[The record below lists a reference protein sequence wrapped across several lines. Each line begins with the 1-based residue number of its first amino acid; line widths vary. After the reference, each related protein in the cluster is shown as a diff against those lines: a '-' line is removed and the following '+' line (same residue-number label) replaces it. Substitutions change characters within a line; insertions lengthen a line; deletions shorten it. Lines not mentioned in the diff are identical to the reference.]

1 MKKDPHQ
8 KRESEKYDNPIPS
21 REYILSF
28 FKKKKSLSKYDLFDL
43 LEVDGKQKKPLT
55 HRLKAMV
62 RDEQLDYNKE
72 GDFVIFDP
80 EAGIKI
86 GIVVAN
92 PKGFG
97 FLKLEEGGRDLRL
110 NSRQMQLVFHG
121 DKVKARLISKRG
133 DAKIIEVLESVKT
146 VVARLHISDEGTYAV
161 VDDKRI
167 RNNINI
173 PNISDENTNEQIV
186 IVEITKSPTFKSL
199 AEGKITQILG
209 SYMDEGV
216 ETDAA
221 LYRNGIP
228 VEFSKEALAQTAKIP
243 SEVTKQN
250 KVGRIDIT
258 DMKLVTIDGEDSKD
272 FDDAVFAEST
282 ANGWKLVVAIADV
295 SYYVEEGTALD
306 ADAIERGNSVYFPRR
321 VVPMLPEAISNG
333 LCSINP
339 DVERLCM
346 TCEMNIDKSGNL
358 LDYKF
363 YPAVMFS
370 HARLTYTKVSDI
382 LEHDNQ
388 ALKTE
393 FAPVLDN
400 LNDLYDLYKVL
411 KAARTKRGVMD
422 FDRIESQI
430 IFNDNGKIENIVARS
445 RNDAHKLIEECMLM
459 ANQATAKFL
468 GENKEDFLY
477 RIHPK
482 PTAEK
487 VEVTRQFLTAVGLT
501 LEGGDQPDSKHFAKV
516 LEGAKGRDDENI
528 IKTVVL
534 RTMKQAVYTPANE
547 GHFGLAFEDYTHF
560 TSPIRR
566 YPDLLVHRAINRVL
580 NKKSPSFMGKLVKKV
595 LGDKKKEP
603 SKRMLELGANLS
615 VTERRADEA
624 SRDVEQW
631 LKCEYMRDK
640 VGDTFNGVI
649 SGVAGFGIFI
659 ELTEVF
665 VEGMISVRDLQ
676 DDYYNFDDIHHQ
688 LKGDRTG
695 KTFRLGDTIKIQI
708 ASVNLDDRQMVFV
721 PAPEEDSKS

>member
-1 MKKDPHQ
+1 MSDPHH

-28 FKKKKSLSKYDLFDL
+28 IKKKALTKHELYDFLK
-43 LEVDGKQKKPLT
+43 VDNHQKKPLT

-62 RDEQLDYNKE
+62 RDQQLSCDRNGVYRLYTGK
-72 GDFVIFDP
+72 GGVMTGTVI
-80 EAGIKI
+80 
-86 GIVVAN
+86 AN

-97 FLKLEEGGRDLRL
+97 FIALDKGGKDLRL
-110 NSRQMQLVFHG
+110 SAKQMQLVFHG
-121 DKVKARLISKRG
+121 DKVKARLLNQRG
-133 DAKIIEVLESVKT
+133 DAQIVKVIESIKT
-146 VVARLHISDEGTYAV
+146 VVGRLHLEQEGAYVV

-167 RNNINI
+167 RH
-173 PNISDENTNEQIV
+173 NISIPKVNQDNTDEQIV
-186 IVEITKSPTFKSL
+186 IVEIVKSPTLKSL
-199 AEGKITQILG
+199 AVGKITQILG

-216 ETDAA
+216 ETDSA
-221 LYRNGIP
+221 LYRNNIP
-228 VEFSKEALAQTAKIP
+228 VDFSKEALAQTDKLP
-243 SEVTKQN
+243 TTVTKAD
-250 KVGRIDIT
+250 KKGRIDIT
-258 DMKLVTIDGEDSKD
+258 DMKLVTIDGEDSRD

-282 ANGWKLVVAIADV
+282 DNGWKLVVAIADV
-295 SYYVEEGTALD
+295 SHYVKEGSDLD
-306 ADAIERGNSVYFPRR
+306 SDAIDRGNSVYFPRR
-321 VVPMLPEAISNG
+321 VVPMLPEALSNG

-346 TCEMNIDKSGNL
+346 TCEMNIDSEGNL

-363 YPAVMFS
+363 YPAVMLS
-370 HARLTYTKVSDI
+370 HARLTYTKVSHI
-382 LEHDNQ
+382 LEHHDDD
-388 ALKTE
+388 LIDE
-393 FAPVLDN
+393 YSSVLDN
-400 LNDLYDLYKVL
+400 LNTLYDLYKVL

-430 IFNDNGKIENIVARS
+430 LFNNKGKIDNIVARS

-468 GENKEDFLY
+468 AHNNEDFLY

-487 VEVTRQFLTAVGLT
+487 VEITRQFLTAVGLT
-501 LEGGDQPDSKHFAKV
+501 LEGGVQPESKHFAKV
-516 LEGAKGRDDENI
+516 LVDAKGRDDENI
-528 IKTVVL
+528 IKTVIL

-580 NKKSPSFMGKLVKKV
+580 NKNKRK
-595 LGDKKKEP
+595 P
-603 SKRMLELGANLS
+603 SKKMVEIGAHLS
-615 VTERRADEA
+615 VTERRADDA

-659 ELTEVF
+659 ELTDVF
-665 VEGMISVRDLQ
+665 VEGMIAMRDMK
-676 DDYYNFDDIHHQ
+676 DDYYIFDDVHHQ
-688 LKGDRTG
+688 LKGERTG
-695 KTFRLGDTIKIQI
+695 KTFQLGDTIKIQV

-721 PAPEEDSKS
+721 PTD

>member
-1 MKKDPHQ
+1 MSDPHQ

-21 REYILSF
+21 REYILEF
-28 FKKKKSLSKYDLFDL
+28 IKEKPLTKFDLYDLL
-43 LEVDGKQKKPLT
+43 KVDGKQKKPLT

-62 RDEQLDYNKE
+62 RDQQLSCDRE
-72 GDFVIFDP
+72 GVFSIFSGKSGIMIGTVI
-80 EAGIKI
+80 
-86 GIVVAN
+86 AN

-97 FLKLEEGGRDLRL
+97 FIKLEEGGKDLRL
-110 NSRQMQLVFHG
+110 SSKEMQLVFHG
-121 DKVKARLISKRG
+121 DKVKARLLNQRG
-133 DAKIIEVLESVKT
+133 DAQIVKVIESIKT
-146 VVARLHISDEGTYAV
+146 VVGRLHLDQDNAYVV

-167 RNNINI
+167 RNKINI
-173 PNISDENTNEQIV
+173 SEVTEDNTDEQIV
-186 IVEITKSPTFKSL
+186 IVEIIKSPTFKSL
-199 AEGKITQILG
+199 AVGKITQILG
-209 SYMDEGV
+209 NYMDEGV
-216 ETDAA
+216 ETDSA

-228 VEFSKEALAQTAKIP
+228 VDFSEEALAQTAELPTI
-243 SEVTKQN
+243 VTDEDK
-250 KVGRIDIT
+250 KGRIDIT
-258 DMKLVTIDGEDSKD
+258 DMKLVTIDGEDSRD
-272 FDDAVFAEST
+272 FDDAVFAEPT
-282 ANGWKLVVAIADV
+282 NKGWKLVVAIADV
-295 SYYVEEGTALD
+295 SHYVIEGSDLD
-306 ADAIERGNSVYFPRR
+306 NDAIDRGNSVYFPRR
-321 VVPMLPEAISNG
+321 VVPMLPEALSNG

-346 TCEMNIDKSGNL
+346 TCEMNIDSEGNL

-363 YPAVMFS
+363 YPAVMLS
-370 HARLTYTKVSDI
+370 HARLTYTKVSQI
-382 LEHDNQ
+382 LEHHDQ
-388 ALKTE
+388 ALTSE
-393 FAPVLDN
+393 YASVLDN
-400 LNDLYDLYKVL
+400 LNTLYDLYKAL

-430 IFNDNGKIENIVARS
+430 IFNDKGKIDDIIARS

-468 GENKEDFLY
+468 AHNNEDFLY

-487 VEVTRQFLTAVGLT
+487 VETTRQFLTAVGLT
-501 LEGGDQPDSKHFAKV
+501 LEGGVQPESKHFAKV
-516 LEGAKGRDDENI
+516 LVDAKGRDDENI

-580 NKKSPSFMGKLVKKV
+580 
-595 LGDKKKEP
+595 DKKKRKP
-603 SKRMLELGANLS
+603 SKKMIETGAHLS
-615 VTERRADEA
+615 VTERRADDA

-659 ELTEVF
+659 ELTDVF
-665 VEGMISVRDLQ
+665 VEGMIAMRDMK
-676 DDYYNFDDIHHQ
+676 DDYYIFDDVHHQ
-688 LKGDRTG
+688 LKGERTG
-695 KTFRLGDTIKIQI
+695 RTFQLGDTIKIQV
-708 ASVNLDDRQMVFV
+708 ASVSLDDRQMVFT
-721 PAPEEDSKS
+721 PAD

>member
-1 MKKDPHQ
+1 MSRDPHQ
-8 KRESEKYDNPIPS
+8 KREAKKYDNPIPS
-21 REYILSF
+21 REHILSF
-28 FKKKKSLSKYDLFDL
+28 FNKNKSFSKYDLFDL
-43 LEVDGKQKKPLT
+43 LEVEGKQKKPLT

-62 RDEQLDYNKE
+62 RDEQLDYNKD

-80 EAGIKI
+80 NAGIKI
-86 GIVVAN
+86 GTVVAN

-133 DAKIIEVLESVKT
+133 DAKIVEVLESVKT
-146 VVARLHISDEGTYAV
+146 VVARLHINEDGGAYAV

-173 PNISDENTNEQIV
+173 PKITNENTNEQIV

-199 AEGKITQILG
+199 AEGRIIQILG

-228 VEFSKEALAQTAKIP
+228 VDFSEEALAQTAKIP
-243 SEVTKQN
+243 AEVTAADKQ
-250 KVGRIDIT
+250 GRKDIT

-282 ANGWKLVVAIADV
+282 DNGWRLVVAIADV
-295 SYYVEEGTALD
+295 SHYVAEGTALD
-306 ADAIERGNSVYFPRR
+306 DDAIERGNSVYFPRR
-321 VVPMLPEAISNG
+321 VVPMLPEALSNG

-339 DVERLCM
+339 GVERLCM
-346 TCEMNIDKSGNL
+346 TCEMNIDTQGNL
-358 LDYKF
+358 LDYTF

-370 HARLTYTKVSDI
+370 HARLTYTKVSQI
-382 LEHDNQ
+382 LEHDDQ

-393 FAPVLDN
+393 YAPVLDN

-430 IFNDNGKIENIVARS
+430 LFNDNGKIDNIIARS

-468 GENKEDFLY
+468 GENREDFLY

-516 LEGAKGRDDENI
+516 LEDAKGRDDENI

-580 NKKSPSFMGKLVKKV
+580 NKKKPSFVGKLVNKV
-595 LGDKKKEP
+595 LGGKEKKP
-603 SKRMLELGANLS
+603 SKKMIELGTNLS

-640 VGDTFNGVI
+640 VGETFNGVI

-665 VEGMISVRDLQ
+665 VEGMISIRDLK

-695 KTFRLGDTIKIQI
+695 KVFRLGDTIKIQI

-721 PAPEEDSKS
+721 PAPEEE

>member
-1 MKKDPHQ
+1 MSDPHQ

-21 REYILSF
+21 REYILGF
-28 FKKKKSLSKYDLFDL
+28 VKKKKSLSKYDLFDL
-43 LEVDGKQKKPLT
+43 LKVDGKQKKPLT
-55 HRLKAMV
+55 HRLKAML
-62 RDEQLDYNKE
+62 RDEQLDYDKQGN
-72 GDFVIFDP
+72 FVIFDP
-80 EAGIKI
+80 KVGVKI
-86 GIVVAN
+86 GTVVAN

-97 FLKLEEGGRDLRL
+97 FLKLDEGGRDLRL

-121 DKVKARLISKRG
+121 DRVEARLISKRG
-133 DAKIIEVLESVKT
+133 DAKIIRVLESVKT
-146 VVARLHISDEGTYAV
+146 VVARLHITEDGAYAV

-173 PNISDENTNEQIV
+173 PKIDKNNTNEQIV

-199 AEGKITQILG
+199 AEGRIIQILG
-209 SYMDEGV
+209 DYMDEGV

-228 VEFSKEALAQTAKIP
+228 VDFSDEALAQTAKIP
-243 SEVTKQN
+243 TEVTTADKQ
-250 KVGRIDIT
+250 GRKDIT

-282 ANGWKLVVAIADV
+282 DNGWRLVVAIADV
-295 SYYVEEGTALD
+295 SHYVAEGTPLD
-306 ADAIERGNSVYFPRR
+306 NDAIERGNSVYFPRR
-321 VVPMLPEAISNG
+321 VVPMLPEALSNG

-339 DVERLCM
+339 GVERLCM
-346 TCEMNIDKSGNL
+346 TCEMNIDTQGNL
-358 LDYKF
+358 LDYTF

-370 HARLTYTKVSDI
+370 HARLTYTKVSQI
-382 LEHDNQ
+382 LEHDDQ
-388 ALKTE
+388 ALKAE
-393 FAPVLDN
+393 YAPVLDN

-411 KAARTKRGVMD
+411 KDARTKRGVMD

-430 IFNDNGKIENIVARS
+430 LFNDNGKIDNIIART

-516 LEGAKGRDDENI
+516 LEDAKGREDENI

-534 RTMKQAVYTPANE
+534 RTMKQAIYTPANE
-547 GHFGLAFEDYTHF
+547 GHFGLAFDDYTHF

-580 NKKSPSFMGKLVKKV
+580 NKKKPSFVGKLVGKM
-595 LGDKKKEP
+595 LGDKNKKP
-603 SKRMLELGANLS
+603 SKKMIELGANLS

-640 VGDTFNGVI
+640 VGETFNGVI

-665 VEGMISVRDLQ
+665 VEGMISIRDLK

-695 KTFRLGDTIKIQI
+695 KVFRLGDTIKIQI

-721 PAPEEDSKS
+721 PAPEEE

>member
-1 MKKDPHQ
+1 MSDPHQ

-21 REYILSF
+21 REYILEF
-28 FKKKKSLSKYDLFDL
+28 IKEKPLTKFDLYDLL
-43 LEVDGKQKKPLT
+43 KVDGKQKKPLT

-62 RDEQLDYNKE
+62 RDQQLSCDRE
-72 GDFVIFDP
+72 GVFSIFSGKSGIMIGTVI
-80 EAGIKI
+80 
-86 GIVVAN
+86 AN

-97 FLKLEEGGRDLRL
+97 FIKLEEGGKDLRL
-110 NSRQMQLVFHG
+110 SSKEMQLVFHG
-121 DKVKARLISKRG
+121 DKVKARLLNQRG
-133 DAKIIEVLESVKT
+133 DAQIVKVIESIKT
-146 VVARLHISDEGTYAV
+146 VVGRLHLDQDNAYVV

-167 RNNINI
+167 RNKINI
-173 PNISDENTNEQIV
+173 SEVTEDNTDEQIV
-186 IVEITKSPTFKSL
+186 IVEIIKSPTFKSL
-199 AEGKITQILG
+199 AVGKITQILG
-209 SYMDEGV
+209 NYMDEGV
-216 ETDAA
+216 ETDSA

-228 VEFSKEALAQTAKIP
+228 VDFSEEALAQTAELP
-243 SEVTKQN
+243 TVVTDEDK
-250 KVGRIDIT
+250 KGRIDIT
-258 DMKLVTIDGEDSKD
+258 DMKLVTIDGEDSRD
-272 FDDAVFAEST
+272 FDDAVFAEPT
-282 ANGWKLVVAIADV
+282 NKGWKLVVAIADV
-295 SYYVEEGTALD
+295 SHYVIEGSDLD
-306 ADAIERGNSVYFPRR
+306 NDAIDRGNSVYFPRR
-321 VVPMLPEAISNG
+321 VVPMLPEALSNG

-346 TCEMNIDKSGNL
+346 TCEMNIDSEGNL

-363 YPAVMFS
+363 YPAVMLS
-370 HARLTYTKVSDI
+370 HARLTYTKVSQI
-382 LEHDNQ
+382 LEHHDQ
-388 ALKTE
+388 ALTSE
-393 FAPVLDN
+393 YASVLDN
-400 LNDLYDLYKVL
+400 LNTLYDLYKAL

-430 IFNDNGKIENIVARS
+430 IFNDKGKIDDIIARS

-468 GENKEDFLY
+468 AHNNEDFLY

-487 VEVTRQFLTAVGLT
+487 VETTRQFLTAVGLT
-501 LEGGDQPDSKHFAKV
+501 LEGGVQPESKHFAKV
-516 LEGAKGRDDENI
+516 LVDAKGRDDENI

-580 NKKSPSFMGKLVKKV
+580 NKKKRK
-595 LGDKKKEP
+595 P
-603 SKRMLELGANLS
+603 SKKMIETGAHLS
-615 VTERRADEA
+615 VTERRADDA

-659 ELTEVF
+659 ELTDVF
-665 VEGMISVRDLQ
+665 VEGMIAMRDMK
-676 DDYYNFDDIHHQ
+676 DDYYIFDDVHHQ
-688 LKGDRTG
+688 LKGERTG
-695 KTFRLGDTIKIQI
+695 RTFQLGDTIKIQV
-708 ASVNLDDRQMVFV
+708 ASVSLDDRQMVFT
-721 PAPEEDSKS
+721 PAD